1 MVVKRGLG
9 RSPRLAGPRCIT
21 CRSRCFSRVAT
32 HDATPARIVVLL
44 ALPRLRG
51 PRRVAAAPA
60 ARPSARGDARQP
72 RSPTLR
78 GSHGYHAPRT
88 AWRDASVRARPARC
102 AGRTAGGGDGGP
114 LRLLRRRNPPPRLRA
129 LHPHPARG
137 WPRACSARCA
147 RCASVAGGPPAAAS
161 FALMA
166 FGHQRGARLPLLAC
180 SPRQGRLRRRL
191 RRLRCAQAL
200 PGLCALAGRA
210 VGARGRPG
218 PVTGLGPSG
227 PSAFAGRVS
236 ARPAATP
243 PHWPARVAAPRP
255 CASRRAGPG
264 GCPACGPGRAC
275 GPRIFSRALLAGCLR
290 CAQATRPFALRARRL
305 RWCGLWP
312 RTFVRVFTCPPAAV
326 AGGQVLVLIL

>member
-1 MVVKRGLG
+1 MLFPRGHA
-9 RSPRLAGPRCIT
+9 RCYPRPHRRFIGFAPLAGPPPRSGGTRCAT
-21 CRSRCFSRVAT
+21 SRARGCTVAALA
-32 HDATPARIVVLL
+32 HLAGLAR
-44 ALPRLRG
+44 LPRT
-51 PRRVAAAPA
+51 PHC
-60 ARPSARGDARQP
+60 SAR
-72 RSPTLR
+72 SP
-78 GSHGYHAPRT
+78 
-88 AWRDASVRARPARC
+88 VRARPARC

-290 CAQATRPFALRARRL
+290 CAQATRPFALRARRI

-326 AGGQVLVLIL
+326 AGGQVLVLIQ